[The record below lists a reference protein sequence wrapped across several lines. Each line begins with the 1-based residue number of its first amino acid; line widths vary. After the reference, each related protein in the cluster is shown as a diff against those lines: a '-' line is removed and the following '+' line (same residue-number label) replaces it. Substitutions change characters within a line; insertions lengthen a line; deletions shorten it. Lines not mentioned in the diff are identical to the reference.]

1 MDFVE
6 NVNSDWRNIEADA
19 ASAIASGVE
28 GIANI
33 FISSTAGK
41 RDADLQA
48 RIASRDFQSESDRLR
63 REAELQQ
70 QDTRQGFA
78 IGAIQELRKA
88 DQKRI
93 VRNIAIGVAIFGV
106 LAIGIYYAGKK

>member
-1 MDFVE
+1 VDFIE
-6 NVNSDWRNIEADA
+6 NVNSDWINIEADA
-19 ASAIASGVE
+19 TSAIASGIE
-28 GIANI
+28 SIANI

-48 RIASRDFQSESDRLR
+48 RIASRDYQSEADRLR
-63 REAELQQ
+63 REAEFQQ
-70 QDTRQGFA
+70 QEVRQGFA

-88 DQKRI
+88 DKKKT
-93 VRNIAIGVAIFGV
+93 VLNIAIVLAIFGV